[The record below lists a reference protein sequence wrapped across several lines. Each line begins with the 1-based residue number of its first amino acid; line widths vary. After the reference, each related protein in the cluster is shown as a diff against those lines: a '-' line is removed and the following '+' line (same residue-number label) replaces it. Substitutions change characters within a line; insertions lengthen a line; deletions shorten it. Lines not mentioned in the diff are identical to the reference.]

1 MLKKVWLTSI
11 KYGVSGGVTC
21 FDFLPNL
28 LLEILHYLSCSTF
41 SLFELFLAKHSDGF
55 ILIFSL
61 YQKFLFPFNSN
72 KIVVLLH
79 YPVQAAQKLTH
90 LIFSMKAG

>member
-11 KYGVSGGVTC
+11 KYGVSGVTC

-41 SLFELFLAKHSDGF
+41 SPFDLSLAKHF
-55 ILIFSL
+55 NVTILIFSL

-79 YPVQAAQKLTH
+79 YPVQAAQKLTR